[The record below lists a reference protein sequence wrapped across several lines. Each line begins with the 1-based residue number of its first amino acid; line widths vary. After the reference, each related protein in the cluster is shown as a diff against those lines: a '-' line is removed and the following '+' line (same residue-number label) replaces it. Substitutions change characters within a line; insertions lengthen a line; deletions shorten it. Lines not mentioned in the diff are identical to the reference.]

1 MLAPLAASLTRSG
14 GLAQSL
20 MKKYDVNESGDLDRS
35 QLKQLMTDYNNKVE
49 PNEEEV
55 SFVLKMADARSTGSV
70 SDENEI
76 KEAVSAWK
84 GLQRDMDLI
93 NARYEHYDNNQ
104 SGKLEKGQL
113 KVLLQDLN
121 EGIPPTKAEVEWVL
135 AAADKSESGGV
146 DHDELRAAIAIWYTR
161 TGAAAD
167 TTAAPTGVGPAPVK
181 QSGLCAIL

>member
-1 MLAPLAASLTRSG
+1 V
-14 GLAQSL
+14 QSL

-104 SGKLEKGQL
+104 SGMLEKGQL

-146 DHDELRAAIAIWYTR
+146 DHDELRAAIAIDLVHADGGGGGHDR
-161 TGAAAD
+161 AAD
-167 TTAAPTGVGPAPVK
+167 RRGASAGQAVGALRNPLRLQVTFE
-181 QSGLCAIL
+181 

>member
-14 GLAQSL
+14 GLVQSL

-104 SGKLEKGQL
+104 SGMLEKGQL

-121 EGIPPTKAEVEWVL
+121 EGIPP
-135 AAADKSESGGV
+135 GG
-146 DHDELRAAIAIWYTR
+146 
-161 TGAAAD
+161 
-167 TTAAPTGVGPAPVK
+167 
-181 QSGLCAIL
+181 